1 MALQLNLLHEQILEQ
16 RQRQRDPLKIGLLA
30 LIGCGAVMF
39 LYYSWSAYRTL
50 EIKSR
55 LNAIERN
62 WAKIEPKVT
71 TAQKRV
77 SELQGIVKT
86 TRSLDDYI
94 ETLFFWA
101 PFLQKI
107 ARCVAPNAQLTS
119 LEGSVL
125 DDKEKKGVS
134 VTLEGIAAGREPR
147 AAAEDLRQLLLEQLG
162 QSYSEVKIEFKSLED
177 LDKMATLGGTHMPTA
192 RYTLA
197 INLTRAPVQNPPP
210 AATPARQK
218 KRGDT

>member
-1 MALQLNLLHEQILEQ
+1 MALHLNLLHEEILEQ
-16 RQRQRDPLKIGLLA
+16 RQRKRDPLKIGMLA
-30 LIGCGAVMF
+30 LIGCGTLMF
-39 LYYSWSAYRTL
+39 LYYSWNAYRTL

-71 TAQKRV
+71 AAQKRV
-77 SELQGIVKT
+77 GELQGIVKT
-86 TRSLDDYI
+86 TRAIDDYI
-94 ETLFFWA
+94 ENRFFWA

-125 DDKEKKGVS
+125 DENKGVN
-134 VTLEGIAAGREPR
+134 VTVEGIAAGREPR

-162 QSYSEVKIEFKSLED
+162 QSYSAVKVEFKALED
-177 LDKMATLGGTHMPTA
+177 LDTMVNLGGTHMPTA
-192 RYTLA
+192 RYTLT
-197 INLTRAPVQNPPP
+197 ISLNPAPVAKPTPPP
-210 AATPARQK
+210 TVNPVRLK
-218 KRGDT
+218 KRDA